1 MDRRSHSITGVL
13 PLVRSFNGRHL
24 QGQSILEE
32 MASRPR
38 SLPWPFLRG
47 GVVPAHFQTRRAVV
61 VLHVQQGHGSF
72 AFEPSIMSR
81 HQAYRGSR

>member
-13 PLVRSFNGRHL
+13 PMAWSFNGRHL

-32 MASRPR
+32 MGINVPGHYPG
-38 SLPWPFLRG
+38 LPCEEGRFWPISK
-47 GVVPAHFQTRRAVV
+47 PAGQVV
-61 VLHVQQGHGSF
+61 VVHVQQGHGSF

-81 HQAYRGSR
+81 HQA